1 MKKINFYLFTL
12 ASKYILINL
21 IIITILVLFLNLLE
35 ISRILEKENTTLGFF
50 LLLSLLKLPTIISEI
65 IPFVVIL
72 SIAFLFK
79 NLITNNELISIR
91 NMGFSILDIFKPI
104 AIAIFLFGLFILLF
118 INPLAANFENN
129 FNNLTSKK
137 YPNMY
142 SIKFINEGMWIKNI
156 SEDNNKNYINISKI
170 NLDNMNAEEIKI
182 LNINNKFNKI
192 IIAEKGEIIDKIFK
206 LQNVSILNINNDK
219 FEKVEFY
226 NLILNFDKS
235 NIIDSILN
243 FKFIPFYKYNVHIK
257 NLKKFNLHSS
267 EVSLYYLSE
276 ILKPIFLVII
286 GFTVMGFSGKFK
298 RNENFFKVLF
308 ISILIGFLI
317 FLLKEIVTTLTTTME
332 ISFIFSYFII
342 FMFPLIIGLYQ
353 MIRIETD

>member
-35 ISRILEKENTTLGFF
+35 ISRILEKDNTTLGFF

-104 AIAIFLFGLFILLF
+104 AIAIFLFGLCILLF

-192 IIAEKGEIIDKIFK
+192 IIAEKGKIIDKIFK

-243 FKFIPFYKYNVHIK
+243 FKFIPFYKYKKHVN

-353 MIRIETD
+353 MISIESD

>member
-129 FNNLTSKK
+129 FNTLTSKK

-156 SEDNNKNYINISKI
+156 SDDNNKNYINISKI

-243 FKFIPFYKYNVHIK
+243 FKFIPFYKYKKHVN

-317 FLLKEIVTTLTTTME
+317 FLLKEIVTALTTTME
-332 ISFIFSYFII
+332 ISFILSYFII

-353 MIRIETD
+353 MIRIESD

>member
-65 IPFVVIL
+65 IPFVIIL

-243 FKFIPFYKYNVHIK
+243 FKFIPFYKYKKHVN

-353 MIRIETD
+353 MIRIESD

>member
-21 IIITILVLFLNLLE
+21 IIITIFVLFLNLLE

-170 NLDNMNAEEIKI
+170 NLDNMHAEKIKI

-192 IIAEKGEIIDKIFK
+192 IIAEKGQIIDKIFK

-243 FKFIPFYKYNVHIK
+243 FKFIPFYKYKKHVN

-317 FLLKEIVTTLTTTME
+317 FLLKEIVTTLTTTMK

-342 FMFPLIIGLYQ
+342 FMFPLMIGLYQ
-353 MIRIETD
+353 MIRIESD

>member
-129 FNNLTSKK
+129 FNNLTSIK

-243 FKFIPFYKYNVHIK
+243 FKFIPFYKYKKHVN

-317 FLLKEIVTTLTTTME
+317 FLLKEIVTALTITME

-353 MIRIETD
+353 MIRIESD

>member
-21 IIITILVLFLNLLE
+21 IIITILALFLNLLE

-243 FKFIPFYKYNVHIK
+243 FKFIPFYKYKKHVN

-317 FLLKEIVTTLTTTME
+317 FLLKEIVTALTITME

-353 MIRIETD
+353 MIRIESD

>member
-35 ISRILEKENTTLGFF
+35 ISRILEKDNTTLGFF

-118 INPLAANFENN
+118 INPLAAKFENN

-170 NLDNMNAEEIKI
+170 NLDNMNAEKIKI

-192 IIAEKGEIIDKIFK
+192 IIAEKGQIIDKIFK

-243 FKFIPFYKYNVHIK
+243 FKFIPFYKYKKHVN

-317 FLLKEIVTTLTTTME
+317 FLLKEIVTALTTTME

-342 FMFPLIIGLYQ
+342 FMFPLTIGLYQ

>member
-243 FKFIPFYKYNVHIK
+243 FKFIPFYKYKKHVN

-286 GFTVMGFSGKFK
+286 GFTVMGFSGNFK
-298 RNENFFKVLF
+298 
-308 ISILIGFLI
+308 
-317 FLLKEIVTTLTTTME
+317 TY
-332 ISFIFSYFII
+332 IFSNN
-342 FMFPLIIGLYQ
+342 
-353 MIRIETD
+353 RIYSYGFFRKIQKKREFF

>member
-137 YPNMY
+137 YANMY

-235 NIIDSILN
+235 NIIDSMLN
-243 FKFIPFYKYNVHIK
+243 FKFIPFYKYKKHVN
-257 NLKKFNLHSS
+257 NLKKFNLYSS

-286 GFTVMGFSGKFK
+286 GFIVMGFSGKFK

-317 FLLKEIVTTLTTTME
+317 FLLKEIVTALTTTME

-353 MIRIETD
+353 MIRIESD

>member
-129 FNNLTSKK
+129 FNTLTSKK

-156 SEDNNKNYINISKI
+156 SDDNNKNYINISKI
-170 NLDNMNAEEIKI
+170 NLDNMNAEEVKI

-243 FKFIPFYKYNVHIK
+243 FKFIPFYKYKKHVN

-317 FLLKEIVTTLTTTME
+317 FLLKEIVTALTTTME
-332 ISFIFSYFII
+332 ISFIISYFII

-353 MIRIETD
+353 MIRIESD

>member
-21 IIITILVLFLNLLE
+21 IIITIFVLFLNLLE
-35 ISRILEKENTTLGFF
+35 ISRILEKDNTTLGFF

-156 SEDNNKNYINISKI
+156 SEDNNINYINISKI

-206 LQNVSILNINNDK
+206 LQNVSIFNINNDK

-243 FKFIPFYKYNVHIK
+243 FKFIPFYKYKKHVN

-298 RNENFFKVLF
+298 RNESFFKVLF

-317 FLLKEIVTTLTTTME
+317 FLLKEIVTTLTTTMK

-342 FMFPLIIGLYQ
+342 FMFPLMIGLYQ
-353 MIRIETD
+353 MIRIESD

>member
-21 IIITILVLFLNLLE
+21 IIITIFVLFLNLLE

-156 SEDNNKNYINISKI
+156 SEDNNINYINISKI

-243 FKFIPFYKYNVHIK
+243 FKFIPFYKYKKHVN

-342 FMFPLIIGLYQ
+342 FMFPLMIGLYQ
-353 MIRIETD
+353 MIRIESD

>member
-104 AIAIFLFGLFILLF
+104 AIAIFLFGLFILIF

-243 FKFIPFYKYNVHIK
+243 FKFIPFYKYKKHVN

-317 FLLKEIVTTLTTTME
+317 FLLKEIVTALTTTME

-353 MIRIETD
+353 MIRIESD

>member
-21 IIITILVLFLNLLE
+21 LIIAILVLFLNLLE

-137 YPNMY
+137 YANMY

-170 NLDNMNAEEIKI
+170 NLDNMKAEEIKI

-206 LQNVSILNINNDK
+206 LQNVSIFNINNDK

-243 FKFIPFYKYNVHIK
+243 FKFIPFYKYKKHVN

>member
-118 INPLAANFENN
+118 INPLAAKFENN

-192 IIAEKGEIIDKIFK
+192 IIAEKGEIINKIFK

-243 FKFIPFYKYNVHIK
+243 FKFIPFYKYKKHVN

-317 FLLKEIVTTLTTTME
+317 FLLKEIVTALTTTME

-353 MIRIETD
+353 MIRIESD

>member
-137 YPNMY
+137 YANMY

-156 SEDNNKNYINISKI
+156 SDDNNKNYINISKI

-192 IIAEKGEIIDKIFK
+192 IIAEKGQIIDKIFK

-243 FKFIPFYKYNVHIK
+243 FKFIPFYKYKKHVN

-332 ISFIFSYFII
+332 ISFIISYFII

-353 MIRIETD
+353 MIRIESD

>member
-243 FKFIPFYKYNVHIK
+243 FKFIPFYKYKKHVN
-257 NLKKFNLHSS
+257 NLKKFNLYSS

-317 FLLKEIVTTLTTTME
+317 FLLKEIVTVLTTKME
-332 ISFIFSYFII
+332 ISFIISYFII
-342 FMFPLIIGLYQ
+342 FIFPLIIGLYQ
-353 MIRIETD
+353 MIRIESD

>member
-137 YPNMY
+137 YANMY

-156 SEDNNKNYINISKI
+156 SDDNNKNYINISKI

-243 FKFIPFYKYNVHIK
+243 FKFIPFYKYKKHVN

-317 FLLKEIVTTLTTTME
+317 FLLKEIVTALTTTME

-353 MIRIETD
+353 MIRIESD

>member
-129 FNNLTSKK
+129 FNILTSKK

-156 SEDNNKNYINISKI
+156 SDDNNKNYINISKI

-243 FKFIPFYKYNVHIK
+243 FKFIPFYKYKKHVN

-276 ILKPIFLVII
+276 IFKPIFLVII

-317 FLLKEIVTTLTTTME
+317 FLLKEIVTALTTTME
-332 ISFIFSYFII
+332 ISFIISYFII

-353 MIRIETD
+353 MIRIESD

>member
-21 IIITILVLFLNLLE
+21 IIITIFVLFLNLLE

-192 IIAEKGEIIDKIFK
+192 IIAEKGQIIDKIFK

-243 FKFIPFYKYNVHIK
+243 FKFIPFYKYKKHVN

-298 RNENFFKVLF
+298 RNESFFKVLF

-342 FMFPLIIGLYQ
+342 FMFPLMIGLYQ
-353 MIRIETD
+353 MIRIESD

>member
-21 IIITILVLFLNLLE
+21 VIIAILALFLNLLE

-65 IPFVVIL
+65 IPFVIIL

-118 INPLAANFENN
+118 LNPLAANFENN
-129 FNNLTSKK
+129 FNNLTSKR
-137 YPNMY
+137 YGNMY

-156 SEDNNKNYINISKI
+156 SKNNNKNYINISKI

-192 IIAEKGEIIDKIFK
+192 IIAEKGKIIDKIFK

-243 FKFIPFYKYNVHIK
+243 FKFIPFYKYKKHVN

-267 EVSLYYLSE
+267 EVSLYYISE

-317 FLLKEIVTTLTTTME
+317 FLLKEIVTALTTTME

-342 FMFPLIIGLYQ
+342 FMFPLMIGLYQ
-353 MIRIETD
+353 MIRIESD

>member
-1 MKKINFYLFTL
+1 
-12 ASKYILINL
+12 
-21 IIITILVLFLNLLE
+21 
-35 ISRILEKENTTLGFF
+35 
-50 LLLSLLKLPTIISEI
+50 
-65 IPFVVIL
+65 
-72 SIAFLFK
+72 
-79 NLITNNELISIR
+79 
-91 NMGFSILDIFKPI
+91 
-104 AIAIFLFGLFILLF
+104 
-118 INPLAANFENN
+118 
-129 FNNLTSKK
+129 
-137 YPNMY
+137 MY
-142 SIKFINEGMWIKNI
+142 SIKLINEGMWVKNI

-243 FKFIPFYKYNVHIK
+243 FKFIPFYKYKKHVN

-298 RNENFFKVLF
+298 RNESFFKVLF

-317 FLLKEIVTTLTTTME
+317 FLLKEIVMTLTTTME
-332 ISFIFSYFII
+332 ISFIFSYFLI

-353 MIRIETD
+353 MIRIESD

>member
-1 MKKINFYLFTL
+1 MKIINFYLFTL

-35 ISRILEKENTTLGFF
+35 ISRILEKDNTTLDFF

-65 IPFVVIL
+65 IPFVIIL

-129 FNNLTSKK
+129 FNTLTSKK

-156 SEDNNKNYINISKI
+156 SDDNNKNYINISKI

-243 FKFIPFYKYNVHIK
+243 FKFIPFYKYKKHVN

-276 ILKPIFLVII
+276 IFKPIFLVII
-286 GFTVMGFSGKFK
+286 GFAVMGFSGKFK

-317 FLLKEIVTTLTTTME
+317 FLLKEIVTALTTTME
-332 ISFIFSYFII
+332 ISFIISYFII

-353 MIRIETD
+353 MIRIESD

>member
-21 IIITILVLFLNLLE
+21 IIITIFVLFLNLLE

-156 SEDNNKNYINISKI
+156 SEDNNINYINISKI

-206 LQNVSILNINNDK
+206 LQNVSIFNINNDK

-243 FKFIPFYKYNVHIK
+243 FKFIPFYKYKKHVN

-298 RNENFFKVLF
+298 RNESFFKVLF

-342 FMFPLIIGLYQ
+342 FMFPLMIGLYQ
-353 MIRIETD
+353 MIRIESD

>member
-129 FNNLTSKK
+129 FNTLTSKK

-243 FKFIPFYKYNVHIK
+243 FKFIPFYKYKKHVN

-317 FLLKEIVTTLTTTME
+317 FLLKEIVTALTTTME
-332 ISFIFSYFII
+332 ISFIISYFII

-353 MIRIETD
+353 MIRIESD

>member
-21 IIITILVLFLNLLE
+21 IIITIFVLFLNLLE

-206 LQNVSILNINNDK
+206 LQNVSIFNINNDK

-243 FKFIPFYKYNVHIK
+243 FKFIPFYKYKKHVN

-298 RNENFFKVLF
+298 RNESFFKVLF

-317 FLLKEIVTTLTTTME
+317 FLLKEIVTTLTTTMK

-342 FMFPLIIGLYQ
+342 FMFPLMIGLYQ
-353 MIRIETD
+353 MIRIESD

>member
-118 INPLAANFENN
+118 INPLAAKFENN

-206 LQNVSILNINNDK
+206 LQNVSIFNINNDK

-243 FKFIPFYKYNVHIK
+243 FKFIPFYKYKKHVN

-298 RNENFFKVLF
+298 RNESFFKVLF

-342 FMFPLIIGLYQ
+342 FMFPLTIGLYQ

>member
-79 NLITNNELISIR
+79 NLISNNELISIR

-129 FNNLTSKK
+129 FNNLTSIK

-243 FKFIPFYKYNVHIK
+243 FKFIPFYKYKRHVN

-317 FLLKEIVTTLTTTME
+317 FLLKEIVTTLTITME

-353 MIRIETD
+353 MIRIESD

>member
-21 IIITILVLFLNLLE
+21 LIIAILVLFLNLLE

-104 AIAIFLFGLFILLF
+104 AIAIFLFGLFLLLF

-243 FKFIPFYKYNVHIK
+243 FKFIPFYKYKKHVN

>member
-1 MKKINFYLFTL
+1 MKIINFYLFTL

-118 INPLAANFENN
+118 INPLAAKFENN

-243 FKFIPFYKYNVHIK
+243 FKFIPFYKYKKHVN
-257 NLKKFNLHSS
+257 NLKKFNLYSS

-276 ILKPIFLVII
+276 IFKPIFLVII

-317 FLLKEIVTTLTTTME
+317 FLLKEIVTALSTTME

-353 MIRIETD
+353 MIRIESD

>member
-192 IIAEKGEIIDKIFK
+192 IIAEKGKIIDKIFK

-243 FKFIPFYKYNVHIK
+243 FKFIPFYKYKKHVN

-342 FMFPLIIGLYQ
+342 FMFPLMIGLYQ
-353 MIRIETD
+353 MISIESD

>member
-1 MKKINFYLFTL
+1 MKKINFYLFSL

-104 AIAIFLFGLFILLF
+104 AIAIFLFGLFILIF

-129 FNNLTSKK
+129 FNNLTSIK

-243 FKFIPFYKYNVHIK
+243 FKFIPFYKYKKHVN

-317 FLLKEIVTTLTTTME
+317 FLLKEIVTTLTITME

-353 MIRIETD
+353 MIRIESD

>member
-118 INPLAANFENN
+118 INPLAAKFENN
-129 FNNLTSKK
+129 FNNLTSIK

-156 SEDNNKNYINISKI
+156 SDDNNKNYINISKI

-243 FKFIPFYKYNVHIK
+243 FKFIPFYKYKKHVN

-276 ILKPIFLVII
+276 IFKPIFLVII

-317 FLLKEIVTTLTTTME
+317 FLLKEIVTGLTTTME

-353 MIRIETD
+353 MIRIESD

>member
-35 ISRILEKENTTLGFF
+35 ISRILEKVNTTLGFF

-65 IPFVVIL
+65 IPFVIIL

-129 FNNLTSKK
+129 FNTLTSKK

-243 FKFIPFYKYNVHIK
+243 FKFIPFYKYKKHVN

-317 FLLKEIVTTLTTTME
+317 FLLKEIVTALTTTME
-332 ISFIFSYFII
+332 ISFIISYFII

-353 MIRIETD
+353 MIRIESD

>member
-156 SEDNNKNYINISKI
+156 SDDNNKNYINISKI

-243 FKFIPFYKYNVHIK
+243 FKFIPFYKYKKHVN

-276 ILKPIFLVII
+276 IFKPIFLVII

-317 FLLKEIVTTLTTTME
+317 FLLKEIVTALTITME

-353 MIRIETD
+353 MIRIESD

>member
-118 INPLAANFENN
+118 INPLAAKFEKNYN
-129 FNNLTSKK
+129 ILTSKN

-243 FKFIPFYKYNVHIK
+243 FKFIPFYKYKKHVN

-317 FLLKEIVTTLTTTME
+317 FLLKEIVTALTTTME

-353 MIRIETD
+353 MIRIESD

>member
-21 IIITILVLFLNLLE
+21 IIITIFVLFLNLLE

-156 SEDNNKNYINISKI
+156 SEDNNINYINISKI
-170 NLDNMNAEEIKI
+170 NLYNMNAEEIKI

-206 LQNVSILNINNDK
+206 LQNVSIFNINNDK

-243 FKFIPFYKYNVHIK
+243 FKFIPFYKYKKHVN

-267 EVSLYYLSE
+267 EVYLYYLSE

-298 RNENFFKVLF
+298 RNESFFKVLF

-317 FLLKEIVTTLTTTME
+317 FLLKEIVTTLTTTMK

-342 FMFPLIIGLYQ
+342 FMFPLMIGLYQ
-353 MIRIETD
+353 MIRIESD